1 MRLWYSYRALRVVE
15 LSVRGSSFRIFSLI
29 VVYRM
34 FLQEFQI
41 FLATKLRP
49 LVVPKNEDV
58 INFADEGGDM

>member
-1 MRLWYSYRALRVVE
+1 VVH
-15 LSVRGSSFRIFSLI
+15 SSFRTFSLI
-29 VVYRM
+29 VLYRM